1 MRLIKANMGYK
12 CGYWQQN
19 HLSYQNGWD
28 KFVEEDNLDASH
40 IQCDSS
46 VNFRHVQIGVS
57 FCCICIIYH
66 LKGKHLFICNGH
78 SLKKQYIVKLQ
89 LTAAVKTI
97 DKVSSMINSAL

>member
-1 MRLIKANMGYK
+1 MPIWDLNGALEETR
-12 CGYWQQN
+12 N

-28 KFVEEDNLDASH
+28 KFVEEDDLDATH

-66 LKGKHLFICNGH
+66 LKGKYLFICYGH
-78 SLKKQYIVKLQ
+78 SLKNNTQY
-89 LTAAVKTI
+89 
-97 DKVSSMINSAL
+97 NSN